1 MYTKIHLKEM
11 FCPFI
16 QKLLCLFYRLQ
27 MFFFIPDSNLR
38 FIYSRYLIS
47 LIFPPSNP
55 VENYCI
61 RIIQC
66 MFDKGLEKLGFIQ
79 SSVGGFNVQ
88 ILNQTK
94 IALLPPFPNPE
105 LNGLLLHLIYLRFEF
120 NLRPI

>member
-1 MYTKIHLKEM
+1 MEQFEIY
-11 FCPFI
+11 
-16 QKLLCLFYRLQ
+16 LFQTVIR
-27 MFFFIPDSNLR
+27 
-38 FIYSRYLIS
+38 
-47 LIFPPSNP
+47 LIFPPYNP

-94 IALLPPFPNPE
+94 IAPNPG

>member
-1 MYTKIHLKEM
+1 MEQFEIY
-11 FCPFI
+11 
-16 QKLLCLFYRLQ
+16 LFQTVIR
-27 MFFFIPDSNLR
+27 
-38 FIYSRYLIS
+38 
-47 LIFPPSNP
+47 LIFPPRNP

-94 IALLPPFPNPE
+94 ISSPPPTSD
-105 LNGLLLHLIYLRFEF
+105 
-120 NLRPI
+120 